1 MATDAKK
8 FGTHQNPSSSSVINE
23 CIAVI
28 RFSSA
33 FNDKSTIEIINNAL
47 IAPLPLHVYLFCF
60 CQFCAAILRELFW
73 VDVIGIA
80 VAVELYR
87 RTYRQFTAL

>member
-8 FGTHQNPSSSSVINE
+8 FVTLQDPSSSSLINE
-23 CIAVI
+23 CIAGI
-28 RFSSA
+28 RVSSA
-33 FNDKSTIEIINNAL
+33 FNDKSTSDTIKAAL
-47 IAPLPLHVYLFCF
+47 IAPPPLHVYLFSF
-60 CQFCAAILRELFW
+60 CQFCAAILRELFR

-87 RTYRQFTAL
+87 RTYRQFAAL